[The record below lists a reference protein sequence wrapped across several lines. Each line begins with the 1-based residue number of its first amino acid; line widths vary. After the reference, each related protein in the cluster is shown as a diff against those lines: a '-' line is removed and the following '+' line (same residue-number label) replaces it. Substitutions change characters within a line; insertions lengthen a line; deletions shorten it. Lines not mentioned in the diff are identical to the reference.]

1 MKTILRH
8 LEQEEVEFPDGGLL
22 TPDRFLELG
31 IVIGM
36 KGKYKSQYA
45 IGAIANNC
53 WNRRPRPSPWYVYE

>member
-8 LEQEEVEFPDGGLL
+8 LEQEEVKFRDGGLL

-36 KGKYKSQYA
+36 KGKSPMPM
-45 IGAIANNC
+45 
-53 WNRRPRPSPWYVYE
+53 RRQV